1 MPAHGWVCGG
11 GTGTG
16 WVCVDAVPANG
27 WVCGG
32 GTGWV
37 CGDAAGSLLAQGL
50 LQTTTAFLLLPLCA
64 EPMWWHALVLR
75 RMVCFHP
82 PTAGSNMLMLLPPA
96 IHGQSVW
103 VGVGA
108 AKPANGWGQGVAA
121 GGGGADELDPDVS
134 AAGGVDA
141 GGGGVGGVDR
151 LTCQWL
157 VVK

>member
-11 GTGTG
+11 GTG

-27 WVCGG
+27 WVLCGG

-64 EPMWWHALVLR
+64 EPMWWHALVLQ

-96 IHGQSVW
+96 IHGQSGSASVLPNPPTAGDK
-103 VGVGA
+103 VSL
-108 AKPANGWGQGVAA
+108 PAVA
-121 GGGGADELDPDVS
+121 V
-134 AAGGVDA
+134 
-141 GGGGVGGVDR
+141 
-151 LTCQWL
+151 LT
-157 VVK
+157 KE